1 MKESFDQESGDQEA
15 QKEQL
20 CVNIIKCYFRGNF
33 CSKFVLKSCF
43 VVSLRKAIESCAYCN
58 MFTDRPYVEASVVS
72 TGLKSNY
79 KGACSSDLC
88 FLWQFSDMDHIWS
101 QLNTH
106 VLKSHFPSLPIYL
119 HLRFRC

>member
-72 TGLKSNY
+72 TGLKSTLQR
-79 KGACSSDLC
+79 SL
-88 FLWQFSDMDHIWS
+88 QFRP
-101 QLNTH
+101 
-106 VLKSHFPSLPIYL
+106 VFSLAVFRYGSYL
-119 HLRFRC
+119 ESAKHARA